1 LRIAGRSLVVRVSLS
16 HAQMDMEI
24 LLNVSQHGVHPV
36 NLSFRHLIPTSAAVV
51 LLILTASV
59 ASAQTSKAS
68 IDVTLTSENTNL
80 NGTDDVTV
88 NVTMT
93 NAGSVPVFVPKWY
106 VPSEAATSAV
116 FTITRNGEP
125 VPYLGALVKR
135 KAPSPQDFVRIAA
148 GASLS
153 FKVELSALYD
163 LSTTGVYDIQFDAPS
178 VQVLRGST
186 ANTATAERQAGQSLT
201 EPQMQDLVSNSI
213 ALTIIGDASFEA
225 RRGKLAAPGE
235 TLAPA
240 FAGSVS
246 FIGCS
251 NTRITQISTALTSA
265 ESYASN
271 ALSYLNAGTRGA
283 RYTTWFGTY
292 DATRY
297 STARSHFSAISNAA
311 STQPLAF
318 DCSTCPGTSNAS
330 AYAYVF
336 ANAPYRIYLC
346 NAFWAAPNTGT
357 DSRAG
362 TIIHE
367 VSHFTV
373 VAGTSD
379 FAYGQTAARSLA
391 RSNPARA
398 VRNADSHEYF
408 AENTPFQN

>member
-1 LRIAGRSLVVRVSLS
+1 VK
-16 HAQMDMEI
+16 
-24 LLNVSQHGVHPV
+24 
-36 NLSFRHLIPTSAAVV
+36 LSFRRLIPTSAAVV
-51 LLILTASV
+51 LLTLTAS
-59 ASAQTSKAS
+59 AATAQIGNRAN
-68 IDVTLTSENTNL
+68 INVTLTSESTNL

-106 VPSEAATSAV
+106 VPSEAATAGV

-125 VPYLGALVKR
+125 VPYLGAIVKR
-135 KAPSPQDFVRIAA
+135 KAPSSQDLVRIAA
-148 GASLS
+148 GDSLS
-153 FKVELSALYD
+153 FKVELSAVYD
-163 LSTTGVYDIQFDAPS
+163 LSTTGIYNIQYDAPS
-178 VQVLRGST
+178 VQTLRGST
-186 ANTATAERQAGQSLT
+186 PNAATAERQAGQSPA
-201 EPQMQDLVSNSI
+201 EPQMQDLISNAI
-213 ALTIIGDASFEA
+213 ALTIIGDAGFQA
-225 RRGKLAAPGE
+225 RRANLAAPGE
-235 TLAPA
+235 TVVPA

-251 NTRITQISTALTSA
+251 NTRITQTSTALTSA

-271 ALSYLNAGTRGA
+271 ALNYLNAGTRGA

-292 DATRY
+292 DSTRY
-297 STARSHFSAISNAA
+297 STARSHFSGISNAV

-318 DCSTCPGTSNAS
+318 DCSTCPGTANAS
-330 AYAYVF
+330 AYAYVY

-379 FAYGQTAARSLA
+379 YAYGQSAARSLA
-391 RSNPARA
+391 SSNPARA

-408 AENTPFQN
+408 AENTPAQN

>member
-1 LRIAGRSLVVRVSLS
+1 
-16 HAQMDMEI
+16 
-24 LLNVSQHGVHPV
+24 V
-36 NLSFRHLIPTSAAVV
+36 NLSLHRFIPTSAAVV
-51 LLILTASV
+51 LLTLTAGV
-59 ASAQTSKAS
+59 ANAQTTNPAS
-68 IDVTLTSENTNL
+68 IDVTLTSESTNL
-80 NGTDDVTV
+80 NGADDVTV

-106 VPSEAATSAV
+106 VPSENATSGV

-135 KAPSPQDFVRIAA
+135 KAPSPQDLVRIAA

-163 LSTTGVYDIQFDAPS
+163 LSTTGVYNIQYDAPA
-178 VQVLRGST
+178 VQTLRGST
-186 ANTATAERQAGQSLT
+186 PNAATAERQAGQSPT
-201 EPQMQDLVSNSI
+201 EPQMQDLVSNTI
-213 ALTIIGDASFEA
+213 ALTITGDLIAEA
-225 RRGKLAAPGE
+225 RRAANLSALSE
-235 TLAPA
+235 TVTPA

-251 NTRITQISTALTSA
+251 NTRTTQISTALTSA

-271 ALSYLNAGTRGA
+271 SLSYLNADTRGA
-283 RYTTWFGTY
+283 RYTTWFGAY
-292 DATRY
+292 NSTRY
-297 STARSHFSAISNAA
+297 ATARSNFAAISNAV

-318 DCSTCPGTSNAS
+318 DCSTCPGTANAS
-330 AYAYVF
+330 AYAYVY

-379 FAYGQTAARSLA
+379 YAYGQSAARNLA
-391 RSNPARA
+391 SSNPARA

>member
-1 LRIAGRSLVVRVSLS
+1 
-16 HAQMDMEI
+16 M
-24 LLNVSQHGVHPV
+24 
-36 NLSFRHLIPTSAAVV
+36 NLSFRRLIPTSAAVV
-51 LLILTASV
+51 LLTLTASV
-59 ASAQTSKAS
+59 ASAQTSNRAS
-68 IDVTLTSENTNL
+68 IDVTLSSESTNL

-106 VPSEAATSAV
+106 VPSEAATSGV

-135 KAPSPQDFVRIAA
+135 KAPSPQDLMRIAA

-163 LSTTGVYDIQFDAPS
+163 LSTTGVYNIQYDAPS
-178 VQVLRGST
+178 VQTLRGST
-186 ANTATAERQAGQSLT
+186 PNAATAERQAGQSPA
-201 EPQMQDLVSNSI
+201 EPQMQDLVSNTI
-213 ALTIIGDASFEA
+213 ALTITGDASFEA
-225 RRGKLAAPGE
+225 RRASPAALGE
-235 TLAPA
+235 TLAPS

-292 DATRY
+292 NSTRY
-297 STARSHFSAISNAA
+297 STARSNFAAISNAA

-318 DCSTCPGTSNAS
+318 DCSTCPGTANAS

-391 RSNPARA
+391 TSNPARA

>member
-1 LRIAGRSLVVRVSLS
+1 
-16 HAQMDMEI
+16 
-24 LLNVSQHGVHPV
+24 V
-36 NLSFRHLIPTSAAVV
+36 NLSFRRLIPTSAAVV
-51 LLILTASV
+51 LLTLTASV
-59 ASAQTSKAS
+59 ASAQTSNRAS
-68 IDVTLTSENTNL
+68 IDVTLTSESTNL

-93 NAGSVPVFVPKWY
+93 NAGSVPVFVPKWN
-106 VPSEAATSAV
+106 VPSEAATSGV

-135 KAPSPQDFVRIAA
+135 KAPSQ
-148 GASLS
+148 
-153 FKVELSALYD
+153 YD
-163 LSTTGVYDIQFDAPS
+163 VPS
-178 VQVLRGST
+178 VQTLRGST
-186 ANTATAERQAGQSLT
+186 PNAATAERQAGQSPA
-201 EPQMQDLVSNSI
+201 EPQMQDLVSNAI
-213 ALTIIGDASFEA
+213 ALTIIGDASFQA
-225 RRGKLAAPGE
+225 RRANLAALGE

-251 NTRITQISTALTSA
+251 NTRITQIRTALTST

-292 DATRY
+292 DSTRY

-318 DCSTCPGTSNAS
+318 DCSTCPGTANAS

-373 VAGTSD
+373 VAGTND
-379 FAYGQTAARSLA
+379 YAYGQTAARSLA
-391 RSNPARA
+391 SSNPARA

>member
-1 LRIAGRSLVVRVSLS
+1 
-16 HAQMDMEI
+16 MEI
-24 LLNVSQHGVHPV
+24 RSQLSQHGVHPV
-36 NLSFRHLIPTSAAVV
+36 NLSFRHLIPTSAAAV
-51 LLILTASV
+51 LLTLTASV
-59 ASAQTSKAS
+59 ASAQTSNRAL
-68 IDVTLTSENTNL
+68 DVALTSESTNL
-80 NGTDDVTV
+80 NATDDVTV

-93 NAGSVPVFVPKWY
+93 NAGSVPVSVPKWY
-106 VPSEAATSAV
+106 VPSETATSGV

-135 KAPSPQDFVRIAA
+135 KAPSPQDLVSIAP

-163 LSTTGVYDIQFDAPS
+163 LSATGVYNIQYDVPS
-178 VQVLRGST
+178 VHTLRGST
-186 ANTATAERQAGQSLT
+186 PSAATAERQAAA
-201 EPQMQDLVSNSI
+201 EPQMQDLVSNTI
-213 ALTIIGDASFEA
+213 ALTIIGDPSIGA
-225 RRGKLAAPGE
+225 RRAAGLSALND
-235 TLAPA
+235 TVTPA

-251 NTRITQISTALTSA
+251 NTRTTQISTALTSA

-283 RYTTWFGTY
+283 RYTSWFGTY
-292 DATRY
+292 NSTRY
-297 STARSHFSAISNAA
+297 STVRNNFAAISNAA

-318 DCSTCPGTSNAS
+318 DCSTCPGTANAS
-330 AYAYVF
+330 AYAYVY
-336 ANAPYRIYLC
+336 ANEPYRVYLC

-379 FAYGQTAARSLA
+379 YAYGQTAARSLA
-391 RSNPARA
+391 SSNPARA

>member
-1 LRIAGRSLVVRVSLS
+1 
-16 HAQMDMEI
+16 MEI
-24 LLNVSQHGVHPV
+24 LFNVSQHGVRPV
-36 NLSFRHLIPTSAAVV
+36 NVSFRRLIPTSAAVV
-51 LLILTASV
+51 LLTLTASV
-59 ASAQTSKAS
+59 ANAQTSNRAG
-68 IDVTLTSENTNL
+68 IDVTLTSESTNL

-106 VPSEAATSAV
+106 VPSEAATSGV

-135 KAPSPQDFVRIAA
+135 NAPSAQDFVKIAA

-153 FKVELSALYD
+153 FKVELSAVYD
-163 LSTTGVYDIQFDAPS
+163 LSTTGAYNIQYDAPA
-178 VQVLRGST
+178 VQTVRGST
-186 ANTATAERQAGQSLT
+186 PNAATAERQAGQSPA
-201 EPQMQDLVSNSI
+201 EPQTQDLVSNAI
-213 ALTIIGDASFEA
+213 ALTIIGDANFQA
-225 RRGKLAAPGE
+225 RRANLAALGG
-235 TLAPA
+235 TVAPA

-251 NTRITQISTALTSA
+251 NTRITQVSTALTSA

-292 DATRY
+292 DASRY
-297 STARSHFSAISNAA
+297 TTARNNFSAISNAA

-318 DCSTCPGTSNAS
+318 DCSTCPGTANAS
-330 AYAYVF
+330 AYAYVY
-336 ANAPYRIYLC
+336 ANQPYRVYLC

-379 FAYGQTAARSLA
+379 YAYGQSAARSLA
-391 RSNPARA
+391 SSARA

-408 AENTPFQN
+408 AENTPAQN